1 MEIGE
6 ILCNNLQYLRNFS
19 KFFIQLPDT
28 SQCRQN
34 IQNFQIVIK
43 DRIME
48 IEDPDKQRKMEESL
62 ARKDKKRN
70 QPKMKQLKMKAM

>member
-1 MEIGE
+1 MKRAG
-6 ILCNNLQYLRNFS
+6 LLRN
-19 KFFIQLPDT
+19 
-28 SQCRQN
+28 N
-34 IQNFQIVIK
+34 ISNIPNQK

-70 QPKMKQLKMKAM
+70 QPKMKQLKIKAM